1 MRLKTKSI
9 LYQFICFATLFIA
22 ARLLLSSY
30 ADLSTIWLP
39 IVSAIIATVLAPQFK
54 VVQTK
59 EGEQLMMRWIFI
71 KGVKT
76 LK

>member
-1 MRLKTKSI
+1 MSLKTKSI
-9 LYQFICFATLFIA
+9 LYQFISFAVLFIV

-30 ADLSTIWLP
+30 ANLSDIWLP
-39 IVSAIIATVLAPQFK
+39 ITSAIIATILAPQFK
-54 VVQTK
+54 VVQTND
-59 EGEQLMMRWIFI
+59 GEQLMMRWIFI